1 MSDLEKSISVII
13 PVFRAEQYVAAAVA
27 SVLQH
32 PCVAE
37 VLLIEDGSPD
47 DSLSICQQLAE
58 QYERVQL
65 LTHGPGINKGAGPSR
80 NLGIRNAISEWIAF
94 LDADDFWLPERF
106 NATWSTLAAHPDAD
120 GIYECLGIHYE
131 TPELANKWQQQM
143 RLEVTTLSQPVAPE
157 QLIYAMAPL
166 GKMGWFSGDALLVK
180 KSLLTACG
188 MYSAL
193 PLNQDTELFMKLAL
207 KGRLYAGNIQLPVA
221 VRRVHE
227 HNRISAGNARLYAN
241 RFLLWK
247 AFSAWCIREGY
258 RGKLIRK
265 VWWQWLKVTLVH
277 IRNAGNLQQQ
287 VAAVFRKLPVLFR
300 MRLLLRMLG

>member
-13 PVFRAEQYVAAAVA
+13 PVYRAEQYVAAAVESA
-27 SVLQH
+27 LQH

-47 DSLSICQQLAE
+47 DSLCVCRKLAE
-58 QYERVQL
+58 QYERVHL
-65 LTHGPGINKGAGPSR
+65 LTHGPGVNRGAGPSR
-80 NLGIRNAISEWIAF
+80 NIGIRNAKSEWIAF

-106 NATWSTLAAHPDAD
+106 GATWSTLAAHPDAD

-131 TPELANKWQQQM
+131 TPEVAKKWQQQG
-143 RLEVTTLSQPVAPE
+143 RPEATTLRRAVAPE
-157 QLIYAMAPL
+157 QLIYSMAPL
-166 GKMGWFSGDALLVK
+166 GKAGWFSGDALVVK
-180 KSLLTACG
+180 KALLTACG

-207 KGRLYAGNIQLPVA
+207 KGRLYAGNIESPVA
-221 VRRVHE
+221 VRRVHAN
-227 HNRISAGNARLYAN
+227 NRISADNSRLYAN
-241 RFLLWK
+241 RYLLWK

-265 VWWQWLKVTLVH
+265 VWWQWLKVTRVN
-277 IRNAGNLQQQ
+277 IRKSGNVQQQ
-287 VAAVFRKLPVLFR
+287 LAAVFRKVPVLFQP
-300 MRLLLRMLG
+300 RLLLRMIG